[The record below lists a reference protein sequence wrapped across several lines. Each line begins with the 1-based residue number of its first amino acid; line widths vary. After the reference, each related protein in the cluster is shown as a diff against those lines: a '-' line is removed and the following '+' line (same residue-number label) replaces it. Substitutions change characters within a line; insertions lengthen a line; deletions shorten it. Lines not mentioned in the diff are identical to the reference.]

1 MGIDAEC
8 DSNTSYACTSSKN
21 LCECQETNEAD
32 NVDGDDDERRLN
44 ALGYP
49 QKLKRIFDGFC
60 SFCLTA
66 SMMSILMGVIPL
78 YSFGLRTGGA
88 PVIFWSWAI
97 CGCMTLGLV
106 LSLAEISSAYPT
118 MGALYYW
125 AYRLGGEDYGPFYS
139 WMAGWSN
146 LLGQIA
152 GVSSG
157 SYSGAQILSDIL
169 HLMSGSRVDPM
180 GLMYLNILTL
190 LMAGIVNIYA
200 ETLLTTVS
208 CVSAIWGTVGVF
220 IIVIWTVMSAH
231 TLQDSSFV
239 FLDEGYNNDTGWTSI
254 PFVCMVGSLAA
265 ASTFT
270 GYDTAAHVAE
280 ETQVSHSATPL
291 SMIFSTIN
299 TLVVGLV
306 LIAGMNYCVHDYESL
321 LPNIN
326 DDMKQQGHEAYTLL
340 WKQTVGKEVTILFL
354 IIVFIAIEFSNCANL
369 TSAARMVY
377 SFSRDEALPWSEV
390 WYHVDVHTGTPTR
403 AIWFTIIVAYVLC
416 LPGLWNSEALAALFS
431 LTATGLY
438 TSYIIPIVLRVTVAK
453 DNFQPAEFNLGEYSI
468 RLGWFSIMWGVFM
481 IVILCLPPTYPV
493 TVENFNY
500 APIILSITLLYAFA
514 VWCFSAKHWFR
525 GANVSNFNEI
535 QSCKQYATL
544 SYPPI
549 EFTALTANSSG
560 SARAETEIECRVSR
574 V

>member
-1 MGIDAEC
+1 
-8 DSNTSYACTSSKN
+8 
-21 LCECQETNEAD
+21 
-32 NVDGDDDERRLN
+32 
-44 ALGYP
+44 
-49 QKLKRIFDGFC
+49 
-60 SFCLTA
+60 
-66 SMMSILMGVIPL
+66 
-78 YSFGLRTGGA
+78 
-88 PVIFWSWAI
+88 
-97 CGCMTLGLV
+97 
-106 LSLAEISSAYPT
+106 
-118 MGALYYW
+118 
-125 AYRLGGEDYGPFYS
+125 
-139 WMAGWSN
+139 
-146 LLGQIA
+146 
-152 GVSSG
+152 
-157 SYSGAQILSDIL
+157 
-169 HLMSGSRVDPM
+169 
-180 GLMYLNILTL
+180 
-190 LMAGIVNIYA
+190 
-200 ETLLTTVS
+200 
-208 CVSAIWGTVGVF
+208 
-220 IIVIWTVMSAH
+220 MSAH

-239 FLDEGYNNDTGWTSI
+239 FFDEGYNNDTGWTSI

-390 WYHVDVHTGTPTR
+390 WYHVDVHTGTPAR
-403 AIWFTIIVAYVLC
+403 AIWFTIVVAYVLC

-453 DNFQPAEFNLGEYSI
+453 DNFQPAEFNLGGYSI
-468 RLGWFSIMWGVFM
+468 RLGWFSIIWGVFM

-500 APIILSITLLYAFA
+500 APIVLSITLLYAFA

-549 EFTALTANSSG
+549 EFTALTANGIG
-560 SARAETEIECRVSR
+560 SARAETEVECRVSR